1 MGLPLRHHPTTHP
14 PTYPFTPYPM
24 KPMHRT
30 LALPLLTLAAALVA
44 QIPAQAQAP
53 RNPLTVIPCPTV
65 LPPNEVEG
73 KTVTCGVFTVP
84 ENYADPNGRQ
94 IDLTYAVLHSRSL
107 SPAPDPIMDLRG
119 GPGGST
125 IEAGSLETRAIIY
138 ESLRQTRDIIVLD
151 QRGTQFSN
159 RLGCAPVG
167 LLTFGV
173 LLDPASQ
180 YAGVLDPLLEQMRSR
195 FPNADD
201 DTIQQYAFFD
211 LCARVL
217 ENHSDDL
224 SSYNSPNSAQDV
236 VNLTAALGYGPI
248 NLYGISY
255 GTYLA
260 QRIMANHPDRVRS
273 VVLDS
278 TVPLQANKYELL
290 IRDFEISF
298 LNLVADCEADAACS
312 AAYPNLTPRTQA
324 LLDKLDETPIPLA
337 APITPQGQTTPIDRI
352 TSADFANLIQS
363 MNGRPRQ
370 IAPYMPL
377 IVYELE
383 QGITTTMVG
392 VMTGALFANQPTPPS
407 IEPSVDTYRLQA
419 RDFEAKAQDILRAQ
433 AAAAE
438 TSRPAS
444 RWVQQVQ
451 AVADTLPEDEKTLL
465 LANFYGVGYLATPR
479 DRQTLLTF
487 VAEEFDGDTA
497 ATLTAAVTAMS
508 EVEVRHVYDVV
519 SALTDS
525 VLPLDREVTTGMF
538 RSVDCRET
546 VSFSDPAQTQA
557 IYDTMLM
564 PQLGQGRLV
573 AAQQAYEFCSFWPV
587 EAAPAS
593 EHRPVN
599 STIPTLVLQ
608 GRYDVQTNSEM
619 GIMVM
624 EGLRN
629 GTFVEFSS
637 TGHGAIVYSQCAKDI
652 GVAFVNNPARVPD
665 TGCTAELFPQFVLPP
680 AESSMEAITP
690 IEIVQSSPVDG

>member
-1 MGLPLRHHPTTHP
+1 
-14 PTYPFTPYPM
+14 
-24 KPMHRT
+24 MHRT
-30 LALPLLTLAAALVA
+30 LSLPLLPLAAALAA
-44 QIPAQAQAP
+44 QIPALAQAP

-65 LPPNEVEG
+65 LPPNEIEG
-73 KTVTCGVFTVP
+73 ETVTCGVFTVP
-84 ENYADPNGRQ
+84 ENYAEPNGRQ
-94 IDLTYAVLHSRSL
+94 IELTYAVLHSHSL

-125 IEAGSLETRAIIY
+125 LQAGSLETRAIIY

-167 LLTFGV
+167 LFAFGV
-173 LLDPASQ
+173 LMEPDSP
-180 YAGVLDPLLEQMRSR
+180 YAGTLDPLLAQIRSR
-195 FPNADD
+195 FPNANDD
-201 DTIQQYAFFD
+201 AIQQYAFYD

-217 ENHSDDL
+217 ENHGNDL
-224 SSYNSPNSAQDV
+224 SHYNSPNSAQDV

-278 TVPLQANKYELL
+278 TVPLQANKYELI

-298 LNLVADCEADAACS
+298 LNLVEDCEADAACA
-312 AAYPNLTPRTQA
+312 AAYPNLTERTQA
-324 LLDKLDETPIPLA
+324 LLDKLDQAPIPLA
-337 APITPQGQTTPIDRI
+337 EPITPQGKPTPIDRI

-370 IAPYMPL
+370 IAPYLPL
-377 IVYELE
+377 IVHELE
-383 QGITTTMVG
+383 QGITTTIAG
-392 VMTGALFANQPTPPS
+392 GITGALFANQPTPPTL
-407 IEPSVDTYRLQA
+407 EPSPEFYRLQA
-419 RDFEAKAQDILRAQ
+419 RDFEAQAENILRAQ
-433 AAAAE
+433 ATAAE

-465 LANFYGVGYLATPR
+465 LANLYGVGYLDTPR
-479 DRQTLLTF
+479 NRETLLAF
-487 VAEEFDGDTA
+487 VAEEFEGDTV

-525 VLPLDREVTTGMF
+525 VLPLDRDITIGMF
-538 RSVDCRET
+538 RSVDCREM
-546 VSFSDPAQTQA
+546 VSVSNPGQTQA
-557 IYDTMLM
+557 LYDAMLI
-564 PQLGQGRLV
+564 PQLGQGRLL
-573 AAQQAYEFCSFWPV
+573 AAQQAYDICSFWPV
-587 EAAPAS
+587 EPAPAS

-619 GIMVM
+619 GIQVM

-629 GTFVEFSS
+629 GTFVELSS
-637 TGHGAIVYSQCAKDI
+637 TGHGAIVASQCAKDI
-652 GVAFVNNPARVPD
+652 GVAFVNNPDRTPD
-665 TGCTAELFPQFVLPP
+665 TRCTTDLFPEFVL
-680 AESSMEAITP
+680 
-690 IEIVQSSPVDG
+690 SPVE